1 MPQALI
7 DTIGQTRKF
16 VVKVSKHNLEGKTQA
31 LTVTKV
37 LPLEATAPDGNL
49 EENVIVP
56 AVEETLQMGKRVDG
70 PSSEHEDSVD
80 EAVKRSFDRD
90 ESGEA
95 KRTKCG

>member
-37 LPLEATAPDGNL
+37 LPLEVPVL
-49 EENVIVP
+49 EEMRMWLRNLLM
-56 AVEETLQMGKRVDG
+56 EGMMLRV
-70 PSSEHEDSVD
+70 
-80 EAVKRSFDRD
+80 
-90 ESGEA
+90 
-95 KRTKCG
+95 